1 MRGSEIP
8 WLTDDI
14 RQEMFKR
21 DHLRKKAS
29 STKDQEAHSRF
40 RTQRN
45 YTHKCI
51 LNAKREYYDSLI
63 QESVNDSKTLWSSLK
78 SMLPKK
84 ATTVTQ
90 SVLTADGAETKEPLE
105 VANAFNSFFTSV
117 GATLAKKFQDVPR
130 TISTRSENRFKFQ
143 PVSAEAVCKQ
153 LRGLKTSKAHG
164 VDGIPAR
171 LLKVAARELALPI
184 ATIFNYSLSTGTI
197 PAEWKQARVTPIFKE
212 GDKQD
217 TSNYRPIS
225 VLPLCMKVFERIVH
239 NQFHTHI
246 TTNNLLNPN
255 QSGFRPKHSTTTA
268 LIDVT
273 DYLYNQSQNG
283 LITGA
288 IFLDLKKAFDT
299 VNPVILQEKLRAIGV
314 HGTEL
319 QWFDNYFTNRT
330 QVVSANGAVSTT
342 QPISC
347 GVPQGSILGPLLFT
361 LYVNDL
367 SSVAVHS
374 KVVLYADDTAIFVS
388 GKNIEDIQ
396 GKLSSDLERIS
407 AWLYA
412 NKLTLNANKTKTMLF
427 GTNQRLARLDTELS
441 VTAGDIELEQV
452 PCFKY
457 LGLHFDPVLNW
468 KQHTEFI
475 SKKISQRIGVLKR
488 TRNCLTTDTANL
500 LYKSLILPII
510 SYGDTVWSK
519 GVKANLVRL
528 QRLQNRAGRVVLRCD
543 TRTHIVDIHSQLKW
557 PLCQVSINLHK
568 CLLVGKCL
576 YGAVPQYLQ
585 GIFQRVDSVHN
596 HGTRRADAGLF
607 VPRANSTAAK
617 NMFAYEGAVLYNGLP
632 MVLKSADNFIDF
644 KRNCNSHFKNM
655 YDLSG

>member
-1 MRGSEIP
+1 MAVRKDRTRRGGGVLCYVRHTLRTKPRKNISMANAECVWLQVLPDHQQPFLVGCLYRPSNGSLPNSDKGERLRQCASDLGYKQWISEP
-8 WLTDDI
+8 T
-14 RQEMFKR
+14 RST
-21 DHLRKKAS
+21 ATS
-29 STKDQEAHSRF
+29 STTIDLIFAPESTNIVEAGVAHVGITDHDMIYCVKKYKIHNPPPKYIKTRSWKNLEDRAVQEDCAQF
-40 RTQRN
+40 PF
-45 YTHKCI
+45 
-51 LNAKREYYDSLI
+51 ASLFTAP
-63 QESVNDSKTLWSSLK
+63 SVDHAWEVFK
-78 SMLPKK
+78 SFALCVIDRHAP
-84 ATTVTQ
+84 V
-90 SVLTADGAETKEPLE
+90 KEPLE
-105 VANAFNSFFTSV
+105 VANAFNDFFTSV

-153 LRGLKTSKAHG
+153 LRGLKTYKAHG

-212 GDKQD
+212 GNKQD

-225 VLPLCMKVFERIVH
+225 VLPLCMKVFERLVH

-246 TTNNLLNPN
+246 TTNNLLNHH

-273 DYLYNQSQNG
+273 DHLYNQSQNG
-283 LITGA
+283 LIIGA

-367 SSVAVHS
+367 SSVAVHG

-396 GKLSSDLERIS
+396 GKLNSDLERITELS
-407 AWLYA
+407 TLSHSHLY
-412 NKLTLNANKTKTMLF
+412 NHEQQSLRFVEHPYNFNIANKTC
-427 GTNQRLARLDTELS
+427 A
-441 VTAGDIELEQV
+441 
-452 PCFKY
+452 
-457 LGLHFDPVLNW
+457 
-468 KQHTEFI
+468 
-475 SKKISQRIGVLKR
+475 
-488 TRNCLTTDTANL
+488 
-500 LYKSLILPII
+500 
-510 SYGDTVWSK
+510 
-519 GVKANLVRL
+519 
-528 QRLQNRAGRVVLRCD
+528 
-543 TRTHIVDIHSQLKW
+543 
-557 PLCQVSINLHK
+557 
-568 CLLVGKCL
+568 
-576 YGAVPQYLQ
+576 
-585 GIFQRVDSVHN
+585 
-596 HGTRRADAGLF
+596 
-607 VPRANSTAAK
+607 
-617 NMFAYEGAVLYNGLP
+617 
-632 MVLKSADNFIDF
+632 
-644 KRNCNSHFKNM
+644 
-655 YDLSG
+655 

>member
-1 MRGSEIP
+1 MRESEIP

-21 DHLRKKAS
+21 DYLRKKAS

-45 YTHKCI
+45 YIHKCI

-63 QESVNDSKTLWSSLK
+63 QESVDDSKKPWS

-90 SVLTADGAETKEPLE
+90 SVLTPDGAETKEPLE

-117 GATLAKKFQDVPR
+117 GATLENKFQDVPR
-130 TISTRSENRFKFQ
+130 TISTRSENRFNFQ

-153 LRGLKTSKAHG
+153 LRCLRTSKAHG
-164 VDGIPAR
+164 ADGIPAR

-197 PAEWKQARVTPIFKE
+197 PVEWQQARMTPIFKE
-212 GDKQD
+212 GNIQD
-217 TSNYRPIS
+217 ISNYRPIS
-225 VLPLCMKVFERIVH
+225 VLPLCMKVFERLVH
-239 NQFHTHI
+239 NHFHTHI
-246 TTNNLLNPN
+246 TTTNLLNPH

-273 DYLYNQSQNG
+273 DHLYNQSQNG

-299 VNPVILQEKLRAIGV
+299 VNTVILQEKLRAIGF

-342 QPISC
+342 LPISC

-367 SSVAVHS
+367 SSVAVHGN
-374 KVVLYADDTAIFVS
+374 VVLYADDTAIFVS

-396 GKLSSDLERIS
+396 GKLNSELEHIS

-412 NKLTLNANKTKTMLF
+412 NKLTLNAKKTQCF
-427 GTNQRLARLDTELS
+427 S
-441 VTAGDIELEQV
+441 VQTSAWPGWI
-452 PCFKY
+452 
-457 LGLHFDPVLNW
+457 LN
-468 KQHTEFI
+468 
-475 SKKISQRIGVLKR
+475 
-488 TRNCLTTDTANL
+488 
-500 LYKSLILPII
+500 
-510 SYGDTVWSK
+510 
-519 GVKANLVRL
+519 
-528 QRLQNRAGRVVLRCD
+528 
-543 TRTHIVDIHSQLKW
+543 
-557 PLCQVSINLHK
+557 
-568 CLLVGKCL
+568 
-576 YGAVPQYLQ
+576 
-585 GIFQRVDSVHN
+585 
-596 HGTRRADAGLF
+596 
-607 VPRANSTAAK
+607 
-617 NMFAYEGAVLYNGLP
+617 
-632 MVLKSADNFIDF
+632 
-644 KRNCNSHFKNM
+644 
-655 YDLSG
+655 